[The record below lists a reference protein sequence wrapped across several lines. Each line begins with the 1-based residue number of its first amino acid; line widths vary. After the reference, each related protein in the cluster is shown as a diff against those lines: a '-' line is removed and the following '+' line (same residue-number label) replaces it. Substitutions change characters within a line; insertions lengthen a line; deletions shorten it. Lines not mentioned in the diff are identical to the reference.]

1 MAANAGVTFKGTTI
15 SYATTSGG
23 SYTAFGEIVDISDV
37 GESADPIE
45 MTHAESP
52 NGRREYIPGL
62 SDGNDMALTL
72 NTTPA
77 MAALIENTLYNVS
90 PMFYKIT
97 LPNADT
103 FVVPGIL
110 NNYSHNGAVG
120 DAWRTNISIKIA
132 NDKVDFTD
140 TP

>member
-15 SYATTSGG
+15 SYCSTVGG
-23 SYTAFGEIVDISDV
+23 SYVAFGEIADIGDV
-37 GESADPIE
+37 GESADPID

-62 SDGNDMALTL
+62 SDGSDMTLTL
-72 NTTPA
+72 NTTST
-77 MAALIENTLYNVS
+77 MALLIEATLYNVA

-97 LPNADT
+97 LSNADT
-103 FVVPGIL
+103 FIVPGIL
-110 NNYSHNGAVG
+110 NSYSHSGAVG
-120 DAWRTNISIKIA
+120 DAWRTSISIKIC